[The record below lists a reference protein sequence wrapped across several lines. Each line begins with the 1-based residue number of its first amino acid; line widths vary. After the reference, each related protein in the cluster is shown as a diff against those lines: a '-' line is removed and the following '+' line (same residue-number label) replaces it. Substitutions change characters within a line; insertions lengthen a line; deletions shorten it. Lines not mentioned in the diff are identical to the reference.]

1 MVKFLFKIK
10 CHEMLDRLLTV
21 IYSPVNLGF
30 DLEQIAT
37 EMIFAGSNSL
47 NSASQRTK
55 SLRKSEHRKTTK
67 FDIFLKN
74 NPLCSMLYTTVAK
87 RKQNLSIS

>member
-1 MVKFLFKIK
+1 MRFLLP
-10 CHEMLDRLLTV
+10 MGWLDLCLFVPCFPAFFDLL
-21 IYSPVNLGF
+21 ISLSPKSPVNLGF

-47 NSASQRTK
+47 NSASQHTK

-67 FDIFLKN
+67 FDIFFKE
-74 NPLCSMLYTTVAK
+74 
-87 RKQNLSIS
+87 

>member
-1 MVKFLFKIK
+1 MDRSGITTTKSELPMVRDQSFSIVG
-10 CHEMLDRLLTV
+10 T
-21 IYSPVNLGF
+21 SPVNLGF

-47 NSASQRTK
+47 NSASQHTK

-67 FDIFLKN
+67 
-74 NPLCSMLYTTVAK
+74 
-87 RKQNLSIS
+87 

>member
-1 MVKFLFKIK
+1 MSRNIS
-10 CHEMLDRLLTV
+10 
-21 IYSPVNLGF
+21 SPVNLVF

-37 EMIFAGSNSL
+37 EMIFAGSDSL
-47 NSASQRTK
+47 NSASQHTK
-55 SLRKSEHRKTTK
+55 SLGKSEHRKTTK

-87 RKQNLSIS
+87 RKQNLSISKTVLKSGII